1 MKDDYQKKILI
12 FGVGLS
18 GRAAYRKLKQSKANR
33 IIGFLDN
40 NYVANNRIFFNEI
53 VYSPSQITLID
64 FDLIAISGRDIVEI
78 QSQLLEELKVPS
90 HKILLLSRS
99 DLSPSKDL
107 KKKKEESILAILKDL
122 IDFLDA
128 NNIQYWMDFSA
139 LLALHR
145 KVDLS
150 DFSDVDIALTS
161 LADADKIFELMSNN
175 NQNYKVEKSY
185 IEEKLNYANIGDIK
199 QICIQSFVKL
209 EYEEPAI
216 IDIHVKFLHESMYK
230 FPVGKISLY
239 TPVNFLSSYEN
250 IKYKSL
256 SLKIPLNS
264 KKYLELIY
272 GKLWK
277 KPAENWKAGD
287 YGNLV
292 NEK

>member
-12 FGVGLS
+12 FGVGFS
-18 GRAAYRKLKQSKANR
+18 GRAAYRKLKQSKANK

-78 QSQLLEELKVPS
+78 QSQLLGELKVPS
-90 HKILLLSRS
+90 YKILLLSRS
-99 DLSPSKDL
+99 DLSPSKVL
-107 KKKKEESILAILKDL
+107 KQKKEKSILAILKDL
-122 IDFLDA
+122 IYFLDA

-150 DFSDVDIALTS
+150 DFSDVDISLTS
-161 LADADKIFELMSNN
+161 LADAAKIFELMSKN

-199 QICIQSFVKL
+199 QISIQSDVKL

-216 IDIHVKFLHESMYK
+216 IDIQVKFLHEGMYK
-230 FPVGKISLY
+230 NPVGKISLY

-250 IKYKSL
+250 IEYKSL
-256 SLKIPLNS
+256 SLKTPLNS

-287 YGNLV
+287 YGNIV